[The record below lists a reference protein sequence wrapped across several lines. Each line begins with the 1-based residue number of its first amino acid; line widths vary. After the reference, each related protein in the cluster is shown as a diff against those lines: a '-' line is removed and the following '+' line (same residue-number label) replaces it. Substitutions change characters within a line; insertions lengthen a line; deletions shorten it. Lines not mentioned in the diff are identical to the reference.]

1 MKQTL
6 IIWFILS
13 VSLLGRDRIVNKE
26 IYERYKKLCAQIEW
40 SIKSDHE
47 YYMTDLP
54 KSYGLQSIRD
64 ANNDLYKV
72 LIHPPVEEKKLLT
85 SGKKLLRAV
94 KKSQIKKKYTLPE
107 KKEKSRITYYSF
119 SSVN

>member
-13 VSLLGRDRIVNKE
+13 VSLLGRDRIVNKD

-54 KSYGLQSIRD
+54 KSYGSQSIRD
-64 ANNDLYKV
+64 ANYDLYKV
-72 LIHPPVEEKKLLT
+72 LIHLPVEEKKLLT

-94 KKSQIKKKYTLPE
+94 KKSQIKKIYTLPE